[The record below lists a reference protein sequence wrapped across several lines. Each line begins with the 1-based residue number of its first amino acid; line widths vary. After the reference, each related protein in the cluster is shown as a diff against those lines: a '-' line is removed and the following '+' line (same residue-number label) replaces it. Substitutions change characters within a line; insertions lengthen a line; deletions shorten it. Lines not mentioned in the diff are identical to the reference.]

1 MDDVLSALTGIKYQF
16 DREGSGGALSWSD
29 LIVLAGDTALAEAGG
44 EVAKVCV
51 CGGGPSPCL

>member
-44 EVAKVCV
+44 GEAKV
-51 CGGGPSPCL
+51 